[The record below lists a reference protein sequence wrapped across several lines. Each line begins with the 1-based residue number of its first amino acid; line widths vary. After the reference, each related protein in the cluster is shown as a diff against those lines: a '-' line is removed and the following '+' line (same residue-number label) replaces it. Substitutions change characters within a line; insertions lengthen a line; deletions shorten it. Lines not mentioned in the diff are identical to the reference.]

1 MKLWELSAD
10 VEMLS
15 TAISEIEND
24 ETIADEDKEKL
35 LNDAFAQWLETDKD
49 FDSKAL
55 NVASYIRHLEAI
67 TKARKDEIKR
77 LQTLAK
83 QSENQ
88 ANRLRDYLIEHM
100 NRTGKT
106 KIEGVNSKLSL
117 RRKPPQLQI
126 LCDVE
131 DLPEEYQKVSIAPD
145 KTKLK
150 EFIKANGDLTFAKL
164 TDSNEYSLTIK

>member
-1 MKLWELSAD
+1 MKLWELSTD

-15 TAISEIEND
+15 NAINEIENH
-24 ETIADEDKEKL
+24 ETIPDEEKEQL
-35 LNDAFAQWLETDKD
+35 LDDAFSQWLETDKD
-49 FDSKAL
+49 FEQKAL
-55 NVASYIRHLEAI
+55 NVACYIRHLEAI
-67 TKARKDEIKR
+67 TKARKDEVKR

-88 ANRLRDYLIEHM
+88 VNRLRQYLIEHM
-100 NRTGKT
+100 NRTNKT
-106 KIEGVNSKLSL
+106 KIEGVNGKLSL
-117 RRKPPQLQI
+117 RKKPPQLQI

-131 DLPEEYQKVSIAPD
+131 DLPEEYQKVSLAPD

>member
-24 ETIADEDKEKL
+24 ETIADEDKESL

-49 FDSKAL
+49 FEQKAL

-67 TKARKDEIKR
+67 TKARKEEIKR
-77 LQTLAK
+77 LHVLAK

-88 ANRLRDYLIEHM
+88 ADRLRNYLIHHM
-100 NRTGKT
+100 NRTNKT
-106 KIEGVNSKLSL
+106 KIEGVNGKLSL
-117 RRKPPQLQI
+117 RHKPPQLQI
-126 LCDVE
+126 LCEVE

-150 EFIKANGDLTFAKL
+150 QFIKANGDLTFAKL
-164 TDSNEYSLTIK
+164 TESNEYSLTIK